1 MRSFFRIFCKEPY
14 PDQTE
19 GRASSS
25 LGPFSFPYSQRVR
38 GRVFLGTSPL
48 YSRTFMGCILFL
60 EEGTECLGE
69 EISMSWV
76 LLAWA
81 IVLEVTGTTKYE
93 ALPGC
98 LGYARSEER
107 RVGKEW

>member
-1 MRSFFRIFCKEPY
+1 
-14 PDQTE
+14 
-19 GRASSS
+19 
-25 LGPFSFPYSQRVR
+25 
-38 GRVFLGTSPL
+38 
-48 YSRTFMGCILFL
+48 MGCILFL

-69 EISMSWV
+69 ETSMSWV

-98 LGYARSEER
+98 LGHARGSCRYRNEKR
-107 RVGKEW
+107 QHPSQPANFGPYRDQR